1 MSNDKENES
10 DQYERDLEQN
20 RSNAAIEYEHVLR
33 ELWGK
38 RPKNFQN
45 WMSLEEPRGGV
56 AGYADADIWRME
68 LSGGKITD
76 VDVGFV
82 KALEAIAHRLAYI
95 EHVLERFK

>member
-1 MSNDKENES
+1 MSNNKENKF
-10 DQYERDLEQN
+10 DQYKRELEQN
-20 RSNAAIEYEHVLR
+20 RSNVAIEYEHVLR

-38 RPKNFQN
+38 RPKNFQK
-45 WMSLEEPRGGV
+45 WMTLEEPRGGV
-56 AGYADADIWRME
+56 AGYADADIWRMG
-68 LSGGKITD
+68 LSDRKITD